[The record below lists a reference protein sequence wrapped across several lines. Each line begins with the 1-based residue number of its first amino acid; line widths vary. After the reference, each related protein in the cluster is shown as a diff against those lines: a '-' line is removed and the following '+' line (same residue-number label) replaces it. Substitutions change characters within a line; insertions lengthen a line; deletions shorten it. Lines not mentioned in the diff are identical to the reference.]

1 MHIAMISEHASPLAA
16 IGGVDAGGQNVHVA
30 ELARALAGRG
40 HEVTVYTRRDNPGL
54 ADREPLCPGVTVE
67 HLTGGPPEAMSKDD
81 LPAVLPEMA
90 EDLLHRLPRSE
101 PDVVHAHYWMS
112 GWLALQANAALDLPV
127 VQTFHALGVVK
138 RRHQGEEDTSPSRR
152 IPTETELS
160 RSVTRLTASCTDE
173 CRELIGLGAAR
184 DRIDIVPCGV
194 DITRFKPGDP
204 EPRCGRRRIAVIS
217 RLVPRKGIDDVIR
230 ALPAVADVELV
241 VIGGPERRAL
251 SRDAEAARLMSIA
264 QEVGVRD
271 RVEFRGSVTHAELPG
286 ALRSIDVVVCVPHY
300 EPFGLVPLEAMACG
314 IPVVGSAVGGL
325 LDTVV
330 DGVTGL
336 LVPPRRPDAVA
347 AAVRR
352 LLNDERLSAAC
363 RRAGPKRARAYDW
376 PRVAAATERSYLR
389 AALGGHAP
397 GQRREEDVG

>member
-1 MHIAMISEHASPLAA
+1 MRIAMISEHASPLAA
-16 IGGVDAGGQNVHVA
+16 LGGVDAGGQNVHVA
-30 ELARALAGRG
+30 ALARALAARG
-40 HEVTVYTRRDNPGL
+40 HEVTVYTRRDSTEL

-81 LPAVLPEMA
+81 LPAILPELA
-90 EDLLHRLPRSE
+90 QDLLRRLPRSA

-112 GWLALQANAALDLPV
+112 GWLALEANAALDLPV

-138 RRHQGEEDTSPSRR
+138 RRHQGEEDTSPARR
-152 IPTETELS
+152 IPIETELA

-173 CRELIGLGAAR
+173 CRELMALGAAR

-194 DITRFKPGDP
+194 DVSRFKPSASQ
-204 EPRCGRRRIAVIS
+204 RRSSRRRIAVVS

-230 ALPAVADVELV
+230 ALPALPDVELV
-241 VIGGPERRAL
+241 VIGGPDRRAL
-251 SRDAEAARLMSIA
+251 SRDPEAARLMA
-264 QEVGVRD
+264 VAEALGVRD
-271 RVEFRGSVTHAELPG
+271 RIEFRGSVPHAELPR
-286 ALRSIDVVVCVPHY
+286 ALQAIDVVACVPHY

-347 AAVRR
+347 AAIRR
-352 LLNDERLSAAC
+352 LLNDERLIAAC
-363 RRAGPKRARAYDW
+363 RRAGPQRAEVYDW
-376 PRVAAATERSYLR
+376 SRVAAATERTYLR
-389 AALGGHAP
+389 AALSGQAP
-397 GQRREEDVG
+397 GERREEGVG